1 MRLMTFAT
9 VLSIRQLT
17 FFLAVSEF
25 PWYQNYFSIQSTNF
39 SLAYIW
45 SYIYWSALSKI
56 WLYCTQNMFSLYRR
70 LLRKICTLIASIDEI
85 EIAWLWTNRI
95 LQKVSYL
102 IWVSESHCVI
112 YTQRALHKL
121 YFITELS
128 QQHKGIKSITSQT
141 QIF

>member
-1 MRLMTFAT
+1 MDCKFELNKNFRFFWKFYNFFDIWQMRLMTFAT

-56 WLYCTQNMFSLYRR
+56 WLYCTQNIFSLYRR
-70 LLRKICTLIASIDEI
+70 LLWKICTLIASIDGI
-85 EIAWLWTNRI
+85 KIAWLCIKEQIVACKR
-95 LQKVSYL
+95 YL
-102 IWVSESHCVI
+102 TWSE
-112 YTQRALHKL
+112 
-121 YFITELS
+121 
-128 QQHKGIKSITSQT
+128 
-141 QIF
+141 